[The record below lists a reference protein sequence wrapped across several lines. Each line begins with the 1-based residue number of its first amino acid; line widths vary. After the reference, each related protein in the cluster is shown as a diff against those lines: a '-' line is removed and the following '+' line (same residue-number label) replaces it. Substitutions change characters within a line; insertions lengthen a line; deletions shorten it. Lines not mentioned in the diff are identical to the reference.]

1 MTISLRLIG
10 LFAASLVLAPLSVAA
25 QDSATVSTP
34 APTAT
39 LGDLTLRAPDGRDI
53 PVFVFPA
60 TEERAVVVFS
70 HGLGGEPRA
79 YQELI
84 GRWAEAGFT
93 VVAPLHV
100 DSQRHPGGGRV
111 AGPVAFMTRI
121 ADLAALRAHVRERHA
136 GMPMVAAGHSFGSLM
151 SLIQG
156 GAVTAVGPQGDPD
169 IRAIVAISSA
179 GELQGLVRP
188 DTYAGVTVPLLMV
201 TGEADTVET
210 YAPDWRAHRIPFDR
224 SPEGDKMLIIF
235 EGGDHG
241 LVRDG
246 TEAQRVILAEVSLD
260 FMRAQALD
268 DAEARARLAALT
280 APAGVQIER
289 R

>member
-1 MTISLRLIG
+1 MTKLRLIS
-10 LFAASLVLAPLSVAA
+10 LLAASLALAPFSAAA
-25 QDSATVSTP
+25 QDAATVAAP
-34 APTAT
+34 A
-39 LGDLTLRAPDGRDI
+39 LGDLTLEASDGRDI

-60 TEERAVVVFS
+60 TEERAVIVFS

-93 VVAPLHV
+93 VLAPLHV

-111 AGPVAFMTRI
+111 PGAVALMTRI
-121 ADLAALRAHVRERHA
+121 ADLSAVRAHVRERHTGKPIA
-136 GMPMVAAGHSFGSLM
+136 AAGHSFGSLL
-151 SLIQG
+151 SLIEA

-169 IRAIVAISSA
+169 IRAVVAISSA

-188 DTYAGVTVPLLMV
+188 DTYAGVTAPLLMV
-201 TGEADTVET
+201 TGDADTVET
-210 YAPDWRAHRIPFDR
+210 YAPDWRAHRVPFDR
-224 SPEGDKMLIIF
+224 SAAGNKMLVIF
-235 EGGDHG
+235 EGGDHN

-246 TEAQRVILAEVSLD
+246 SEAQRDFLAEASLD
-260 FMRAQALD
+260 FLRAHALGDPQA
-268 DAEARARLAALT
+268 EARLAALS
-280 APAGVQIER
+280 APPGVQIER